1 MCHGARR
8 LSGTPRGCG
17 ISIPA
22 DVFSSLVRTN
32 TVTQADITGLKNYKN
47 ADGQIFQSKTFVI
60 RTLKIGNL
68 EVVKVQA
75 KVAPANAPTSSR
87 AKLPQT
93 IQILVDRQLNSR
105 TDFAAIRMTY
115 LRQ

>member
-1 MCHGARR
+1 
-8 LSGTPRGCG
+8 
-17 ISIPA
+17 
-22 DVFSSLVRTN
+22 VRTN

-75 KVAPANAPTSSR
+75 KFAPANAPTSSR
-87 AKLPQT
+87 GKASSNDSNPGRST
-93 IQILVDRQLNSR
+93 TQLKN
-105 TDFAAIRMTY
+105 
-115 LRQ
+115 